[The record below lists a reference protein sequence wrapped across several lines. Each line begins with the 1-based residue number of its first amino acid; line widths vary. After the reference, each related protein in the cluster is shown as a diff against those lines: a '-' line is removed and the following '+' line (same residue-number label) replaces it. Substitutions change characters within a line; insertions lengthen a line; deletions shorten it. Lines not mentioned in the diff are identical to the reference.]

1 MEETKNQKTIIDIQS
16 IISTLRTKKRK
27 FYIILPFVFLFSC
40 IYIFSLPRYY
50 TTDAKLAPE
59 MGGAASGGTLGSIA
73 SAFGFNIGDMQTTDA
88 ITPLLYPDLLDDN
101 AFVTNL
107 FPIQIETKDG
117 EIKTSYYEY
126 LKRHQKKAWWS
137 SLFSFLKSN
146 SSEDKSE
153 GEFNPYSLSKE
164 DAKIV
169 NLIRKNIRLSVDKKT
184 GVITVEV
191 QDQDPRVCKTITD
204 SVMGTLQTF
213 ITEYRTTKSRTDY
226 EYYKNLTEEARLD
239 YEKTLKDYALL
250 ADANSHASLRSVQLQ
265 MDYLENDM
273 QLKFTTYQTLNT
285 QLQAANAKVQ
295 ERTPVFTILK
305 GAEIPIRPAGPK
317 RMLFVLGMM
326 ILASFFISAYI
337 LLKESHAPHNE
348 ANANKES

>member
-1 MEETKNQKTIIDIQS
+1 MEEKKNQKTIIDIRS
-16 IISTLRTKKRK
+16 IISLLWTKRRK
-27 FYIILPFVFLFSC
+27 FYTVLPFVFLFSC

-50 TTDAKLAPE
+50 ATDAKLAPE

-73 SAFGFNIGDMQTTDA
+73 SAFGFNLADMQTNDA
-88 ITPLLYPDLLDDN
+88 ITPLLYPDLLEDN

-117 EIKTSYYEY
+117 DVKTNYYDY
-126 LKRHQKKAWWS
+126 LKRHQKTSWWS
-137 SLFSFLKSN
+137 SLFSFLRS
-146 SSEDKSE
+146 SSEEKNE
-153 GEFNPYSLSKE
+153 GEFDPYSLSKE
-164 DAKIV
+164 DSEIV
-169 NLIRKNIRLSVDKKT
+169 SLIRKNIRLSVDKKT
-184 GVITVEV
+184 GVITVSV

-204 SVMGTLQTF
+204 SIMGTLQTF
-213 ITEYRTTKSRTDY
+213 ITEYRTNKSRTDY

-239 YEKTLKDYALL
+239 YEKSLREYALL
-250 ADANSHASLRSVQLQ
+250 ADANSHASLRSVQLN

-317 RMLFVLGMM
+317 RMIFVLFMM
-326 ILASFFISAYI
+326 ILASFFISARI
-337 LLKESHAPHNE
+337 LLKESQAPHKK